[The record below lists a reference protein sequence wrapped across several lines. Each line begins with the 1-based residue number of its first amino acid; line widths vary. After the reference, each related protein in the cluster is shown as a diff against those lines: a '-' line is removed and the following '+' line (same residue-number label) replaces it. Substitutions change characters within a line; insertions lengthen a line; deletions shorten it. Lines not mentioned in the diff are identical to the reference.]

1 MSDVRYSIGTENSK
15 IENST
20 IVVGDDNVTEKGNQ
34 IIVHDL
40 ESLAAK
46 VAELANRVDNIE
58 KLLGGNLGI
67 PGLTA
72 QVLGIKDMVLDIK
85 QEISE
90 IKVRESTRISYGN
103 FIVLALSV
111 GAMCIAVLSTALGL
125 WK

>member
-1 MSDVRYSIGTENSK
+1 ML
-15 IENST
+15 
-20 IVVGDDNVTEKGNQ
+20 VVGDDNVTEKGNQ